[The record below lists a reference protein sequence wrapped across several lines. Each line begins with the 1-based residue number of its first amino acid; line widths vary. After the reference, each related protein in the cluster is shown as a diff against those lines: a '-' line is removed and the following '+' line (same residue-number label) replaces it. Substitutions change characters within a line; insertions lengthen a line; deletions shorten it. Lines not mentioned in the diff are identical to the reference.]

1 MAGENAKSMIPFPR
15 AAAGIDSG
23 SDHPCAGCLH
33 FYGAYKDNRCCN
45 YILDTGKKRP
55 CPPGEGCTVKH
66 PITCKEDLR
75 LRKGTQLY

>member
-1 MAGENAKSMIPFPR
+1 MAGKKANALIPFPK
-15 AAAGIDSG
+15 AAGSSTSED
-23 SDHPCAGCLH
+23 DHPCAGCVH
-33 FYGAYKDNRCCN
+33 FYGAYEANRCCN

-55 CPPGEGCTVKH
+55 CKAGKDCTVRR